1 MVSLII
7 SSALLFCFVW
17 FFFVTV
23 LRMSSN
29 NNSSSGNVS
38 ASGSTRD
45 HCSIYSTCNNVSFL
59 PGTSTVV
66 TEWSLVCDQ
75 GWALNVIFTVQMVG
89 VVLGAY
95 LIGHLGDSVGQRAS
109 LYGMVKFYACVN
121 VLAAA
126 CTSWEMFAFVRFF
139 IGIAVGGI
147 LATGYAI
154 PLEFTSEFWRGIL
167 GTLPIWSIGSAS
179 FAVAVTLL
187 KDWRHIHIL
196 SAVVSCTT
204 ILPEFWVPEGFRW
217 LAVNG
222 RDVQVGAVATKM
234 AKMNKRPL
242 PSLELVASM
251 AESERRRVE
260 VESSTRYSYLYLF
273 RDTLVRELTT
283 FMALVLFFMSIIY
296 FGISFNVTAL
306 SGDFY
311 INFLILSVME
321 LPTILFSLPTM
332 SFLTRRWG
340 SVLHLFVVS
349 IACFGVTIAT
359 LTLGGDPNNQD
370 TETENGMKEKII
382 LGLMVIAKIGILCAW
397 NFVSIFC
404 VELFPTAVRNLAF
417 RYCNT
422 LTRIGGLIGP
432 VLFPKNPA
440 LLYVAMLCL
449 GVITILCVIL
459 VLLLPETKGAP
470 LEDMLRS
477 KNFLDKN
484 HDKPSLEDVGTE
496 RHDSLGLLE
505 VGERERVVA

>member
-1 MVSLII
+1 
-7 SSALLFCFVW
+7 
-17 FFFVTV
+17 
-23 LRMSSN
+23 MSSN
-29 NNSSSGNVS
+29 NNSSSRNVS
-38 ASGSTRD
+38 DSDNIEDR
-45 HCSIYSTCNNVSFL
+45 CSVYSTCNNVSFL

-66 TEWSLVCDQ
+66 TEWGLVCDQ
-75 GWALNVIFTVQMVG
+75 VWPLDVIFTVQMVG
-89 VVLGAY
+89 VMLGAY
-95 LIGHLGDSVGQRAS
+95 LIGHLGDCVGRRAS
-109 LYGMVKFYACVN
+109 LYGMVALHSVTNLLVVFSPTWEVF
-121 VLAAA
+121 AA
-126 CTSWEMFAFVRFF
+126 VRFF
-139 IGIAVGGI
+139 IGVAVGGI
-147 LATGYAI
+147 LTTGPI
-154 PLEFTSEFWRGIL
+154 FPLEFTSEFWRGVL

-179 FAVAVTLL
+179 FSIAVTLL
-187 KDWRHIHIL
+187 KDWRNVHIL
-196 SAVVSCTT
+196 SAVVSLLVF
-204 ILPEFWVPEGFRW
+204 LPVFWVPESFRW

-222 RDVQVGAVATKM
+222 RDVQAGAVATKM
-234 AKMNKRPL
+234 AWMNKRPL

-251 AESERRRVE
+251 AESERRRAE
-260 VESSTRYSYLYLF
+260 AEHSTRYSYLDLF
-273 RDTLVRELTT
+273 RDTLVRKPTIFMGFVWF
-283 FMALVLFFMSIIY
+283 FMAIIY

-349 IACFGVTIAT
+349 IACFGVAIVT

-370 TETENGMKEKII
+370 NETENDMKGKVI
-382 LGLMVIAKIGILCAW
+382 LGLAVVAKIGIICAW
-397 NFVSIFC
+397 NVVLIFC

-417 RYCNT
+417 GYCNT

-440 LLYVAMLCL
+440 LLYVAMLWL
-449 GVITILCVIL
+449 GVITMLCDIL

-477 KNFLDKN
+477 KNFLDNN